1 MLTNTAPLR
10 SAGQI
15 QDVIQSLYQVMVQV
29 SSYDSAGGR
38 PTRDVLG
45 AELTALSRSLQAVH
59 RTASSPSSQPPSTA
73 AAPGASP
80 NAGELPS
87 IPQEL
92 IMYVENGRNPD
103 IYTREFVEIVRR
115 GNQLMRGK
123 MHAFSGFRDVLA
135 EQIAAGMPELRDD
148 VARVVTSTGGDAK
161 AVMAA
166 AAAASSGSQ

>member
-1 MLTNTAPLR
+1 MDRPDHSTVER
-10 SAGQI
+10 QI

-45 AELTALSRSLQAVH
+45 SELTSLSRSLQAVH
-59 RTASSPSSQPPSTA
+59 RTASSQPATA
-73 AAPGASP
+73 AGAGAAP
-80 NAGELPS
+80 GELPS

-135 EQIAAGMPELRDD
+135 EQIAAGMPELKED
-148 VARVVTSTGGDAK
+148 VAKVVTSTGGDAK

-166 AAAASSGSQ
+166 AAANSGSQ